1 MILTLHDAGM
11 HDRRCIRRRCRTT
24 IVALSAAVA
33 FGSMMILMMVMITT
47 MIVMIISSLLAHRSP
62 HKDRHRHM
70 GPNSLPLSPSTLVII
85 SWNLWLTKCW
95 RWSCCLGQG
104 LTGRVFQ
111 LWVGSGS
118 GIGKNYRVGSGLGLG
133 SGIGIIYWI
142 NRVLSGIEIL
152 DRVFPYFV
160 IFNSLSTWLDI
171 KFGIS

>member
-1 MILTLHDAGM
+1 MPDLNFNVFRIKRTIQRDPIKQFLCFFVVGVLVPDLTINCDIGQHSQFL
-11 HDRRCIRRRCRTT
+11 RCFLGPRGPLGAPSFVRP
-24 IVALSAAVA
+24 SARV
-33 FGSMMILMMVMITT
+33 
-47 MIVMIISSLLAHRSP
+47 
-62 HKDRHRHM
+62 
-70 GPNSLPLSPSTLVII
+70 
-85 SWNLWLTKCW
+85 
-95 RWSCCLGQG
+95 QG

-111 LWVGSGS
+111 LRVGSGS